1 MYDPNEAFDFESN
14 DDNADYDPI
23 NDDLEFDDDLLDKYT
38 FREVLDM
45 VEDLG
50 NMFGGFISAI
60 DKEPMQMT
68 DWYRNYVNSPRK
80 RVVDM
85 YVSDPEIVENVKYL
99 KKIWDIEDYYAYTKY
114 YEQRGILDEF
124 YKVCDVFGIYDMMKI
139 NNVDDILKYKKENNE

>member
-1 MYDPNEAFDFESN
+1 MYDPNEAFEFESN

-23 NDDLEFDDDLLDKYT
+23 DDDLEFDDDLLDRFT

-60 DKEPMQMT
+60 EKEPREMK

-80 RVVDM
+80 KVVDM
-85 YVSDPEIVENVKYL
+85 FVSDPQIVENVKYL

-114 YEQRGILDEF
+114 YEEKGILDEF
-124 YKVCDVFGIYDMMKI
+124 YKVCDVFGIYDMMNI

>member
-1 MYDPNEAFDFESN
+1 MYDPNEAFEFESN

-23 NDDLEFDDDLLDKYT
+23 DDDLEFDDDVLDRFT

-50 NMFGGFISAI
+50 NMFEGFISAI
-60 DKEPMQMT
+60 DKEPREMT
-68 DWYRNYVNSPRK
+68 DWYRNFVNSPRK
-80 RVVDM
+80 RIVDM

-114 YEQRGILDEF
+114 YEEKGILNEF
-124 YKVCDVFGIYDMMKI
+124 YKVCDVFGIYDMMKV